1 MMAPW
6 RVSTPV
12 KGVAVGRAG
21 MTPDFVV
28 ERRTGGGA
36 GSWTWDWAVVRGRRD
51 RRGRSWESI
60 LDSDGARIL
69 ERMGNEEISLSG
81 V

>member
-21 MTPDFVV
+21 MTPDFAV
-28 ERRTGGGA
+28 ESRTGGGA
-36 GSWTWDWAVVRGRRD
+36 SSWTWDWAMASGRRD

-60 LDSDGARIL
+60 LSSEGV
-69 ERMGNEEISLSG
+69 EI
-81 V
+81 